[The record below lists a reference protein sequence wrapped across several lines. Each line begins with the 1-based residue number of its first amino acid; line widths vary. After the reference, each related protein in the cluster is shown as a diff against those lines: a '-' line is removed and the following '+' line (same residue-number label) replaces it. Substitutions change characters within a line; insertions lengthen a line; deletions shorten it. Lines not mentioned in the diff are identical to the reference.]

1 MAEMAVRIGA
11 GRDQHMAPTLDL
23 LHRPLDRAELG
34 WVGMVLGV
42 VDQQDAGLDLVEVGL
57 GVVVANRLDRP

>member
-11 GRDQHMAPTLDL
+11 GRDQHIAPPLDP

-34 WVGMVLGV
+34 WVSMVLGV
-42 VDQQDAGLDLVEVGL
+42 VDQQDPGLDFVEVGL
-57 GVVVANRLDRP
+57 RVVVADRLDRP